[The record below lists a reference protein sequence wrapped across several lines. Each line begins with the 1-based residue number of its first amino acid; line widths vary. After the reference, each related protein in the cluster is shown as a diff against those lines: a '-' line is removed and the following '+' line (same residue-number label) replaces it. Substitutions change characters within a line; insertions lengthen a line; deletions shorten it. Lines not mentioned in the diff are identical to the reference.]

1 MKQRKI
7 TSIIIHCTASPNSR
21 DIGVKEITQWH
32 KERGF
37 ATIGYHF
44 VIKRDGRVEKGR
56 PVDQAGAHCFGHNAN
71 SIGICLVGM
80 DRFTSAQIDSLVVG
94 VARLKTQYKL
104 KDTAVFGHYEFD
116 KGKTCPNLPMDKIRG
131 LFVSPSTALV
141 EVLKQ
146 AGKMVDK

>member
-1 MKQRKI
+1 
-7 TSIIIHCTASPNSR
+7 
-21 DIGVKEITQWH
+21 
-32 KERGF
+32 
-37 ATIGYHF
+37 
-44 VIKRDGRVEKGR
+44 
-56 PVDQAGAHCFGHNAN
+56 
-71 SIGICLVGM
+71 M